1 MKTDSESDSRAVR
14 GHEKASQQKKDAA
27 QKNILSGHGTN
38 LQEILDLLQKS
49 PEAVQHLPPDQ
60 VRELAGY
67 IGNQRLQEFLSGGGK
82 GNLELICPD
91 LDIGNEE
98 KSVNDISTEAP
109 ELIELSEQ

>member
-1 MKTDSESDSRAVR
+1 MKTDFESSSQAVR
-14 GHEKASQQKKDAA
+14 SQDKASPQKKSAA
-27 QKNILSGHGTN
+27 QKIAHDSHAVN
-38 LQEILDLLQKS
+38 LQEILDLLQSS
-49 PEAVQHLPPDQ
+49 PEAVRFLPPEQ
-60 VRELAGY
+60 LRELAGY
-67 IGNQRLQEFLSGGGK
+67 IGNQRLQEILSGGGK